1 MNKQQAL
8 IKKAEWLAQCIE
20 FGWEKDQLEDLSNL
34 WDKFKDEY
42 GQMRNDPFAESPAPS
57 SPEGWVSEAE
67 LLAKWQAEAEEMYPV
82 EDVADFTKNKQM
94 DNAFA
99 VVMQEAHLTA
109 CRKRW
114 EELEAANK
122 RIKEL
127 EGLLALTE
135 SQRKE
140 WADTAIRFKKQI
152 DTPNNI
158 DY

>member
-1 MNKQQAL
+1 MTQE
-8 IKKAEWLAQCIE
+8 IKDKIGMVAMQRHPVSETKFLTYKEGAE
-20 FGWEKDQLEDLSNL
+20 FGYS
-34 WDKFKDEY
+34 
-42 GQMRNDPFAESPAPS
+42 
-57 SPEGWVSEAE
+57 
-67 LLAKWQAEAEEMYPV
+67 LAAS
-82 EDVADFTKNKQM
+82 
-94 DNAFA
+94 
-99 VVMQEAHLTA
+99 
-109 CRKRW
+109 
-114 EELEAANK
+114 ELEAANK